1 MDNKLNVQKLGY
13 EVGEPMWVHW
23 DNRYVLRGGHILGK
37 CPDENL
43 ITTEG
48 CSLSDDVR
56 YLDRDIETSTVGYF
70 IEEDDKAIVLAS
82 SIYGINIPDSL
93 CKDCMVIPKAYIKDI
108 TSIGTELV
116 AQLLYFLQ
124 QRNYIT
130 EEQMNDACNEILKS
144 N

>member
-1 MDNKLNVQKLGY
+1 MDYKLKRKDL
-13 EVGEPMWVHW
+13 
-23 DNRYVLRGGHILGK
+23 VLIKWNSKYMTDR
-37 CPDENL
+37 
-43 ITTEG
+43 EG
-48 CSLSDDVR
+48 CSLSEDAR

>member
-1 MDNKLNVQKLGY
+1 MNVVNY

-23 DNRYVLRGGHILGK
+23 DDRYVWRGGHILGK

-43 ITTEG
+43 ITT
-48 CSLSDDVR
+48 
-56 YLDRDIETSTVGYF
+56 VGYLAYM
-70 IEEDDKAIVLAS
+70 DDKSIVLAS

>member
-1 MDNKLNVQKLGY
+1 MENDRLNEIRELNPDYDISMRELDVC
-13 EVGEPMWVHW
+13 VG
-23 DNRYVLRGGHILGK
+23 DK
-37 CPDENL
+37 
-43 ITTEG
+43 
-48 CSLSDDVR
+48 
-56 YLDRDIETSTVGYF
+56 TSTVGYF

>member
-1 MDNKLNVQKLGY
+1 MNIKDRYETFAVVPRGKSKLQVYMTISNGTN
-13 EVGEPMWVHW
+13 GA
-23 DNRYVLRGGHILGK
+23 
-37 CPDENL
+37 
-43 ITTEG
+43 EG
-48 CSLSDDVR
+48 CSLSEDVK
-56 YLDRDIETSTVGYF
+56 YLNRDIETSTVGYF

>member
-1 MDNKLNVQKLGY
+1 MR
-13 EVGEPMWVHW
+13 EM
-23 DNRYVLRGGHILGK
+23 
-37 CPDENL
+37 C
-43 ITTEG
+43 G
-48 CSLSDDVR
+48 CSLSEDVR
-56 YLDRDIETSTVGYF
+56 YLDIETSTVGYF
-70 IEEDDKAIVLAS
+70 IEEDDNTIVLAQ
-82 SIYGINIPDSL
+82 SIYGYTEPLYRPNVL
-93 CKDCMVIPKAYIKDI
+93 CKDCRVIPKAYIKDI

>member
-1 MDNKLNVQKLGY
+1 
-13 EVGEPMWVHW
+13 
-23 DNRYVLRGGHILGK
+23 
-37 CPDENL
+37 
-43 ITTEG
+43 
-48 CSLSDDVR
+48 
-56 YLDRDIETSTVGYF
+56 
-70 IEEDDKAIVLAS
+70 
-82 SIYGINIPDSL
+82 
-93 CKDCMVIPKAYIKDI
+93 MVIPKAYIKDI